1 MAGEATGGE
10 TVENPFPSL
19 TWKHMD
25 VSFFLSFSRPAH
37 IMGTLSSS

>member
-19 TWKHMD
+19 TWKRMD